1 MGFSGWRVDFPNYFP
16 VFDSEISK
24 LLGKHANGYELQPVL
39 ANLKYIFEPGLR
51 WSYRQWPA
59 YARPERLEIVS
70 LIYWPLLSAR

>member
-39 ANLKYIFEPGLR
+39 ANLKASMNQDLDGLIDSGQLMPGQRGLR
-51 WSYRQWPA
+51 LYP
-59 YARPERLEIVS
+59 
-70 LIYWPLLSAR
+70 